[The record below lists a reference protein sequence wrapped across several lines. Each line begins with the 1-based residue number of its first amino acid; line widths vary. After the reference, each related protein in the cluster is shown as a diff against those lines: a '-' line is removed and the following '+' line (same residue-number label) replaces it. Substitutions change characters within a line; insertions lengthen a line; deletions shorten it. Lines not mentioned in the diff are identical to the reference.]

1 MIAMGKIQAGNV
13 HSSVNKLHK
22 HFHIPT

>member
-1 MIAMGKIQAGNV
+1 MGKIQAGNV
-13 HSSVNKLHK
+13 HSSVNELHK